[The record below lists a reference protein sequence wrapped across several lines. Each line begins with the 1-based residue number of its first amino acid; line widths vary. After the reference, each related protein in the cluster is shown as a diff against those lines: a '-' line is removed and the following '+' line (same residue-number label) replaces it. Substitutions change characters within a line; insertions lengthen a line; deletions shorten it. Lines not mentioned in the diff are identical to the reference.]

1 MSRHLAETVGAEST
15 WRSCTACSQWDSAG
29 CTDSVWGCS
38 AEAQIEHRSQTEGL
52 ENTWG
57 RRRKAGVH
65 KCGFPAFEALSILAL
80 HLPRGALSDGGRL
93 IV

>member
-1 MSRHLAETVGAEST
+1 MSCHLAETVGAEST

-52 ENTWG
+52 GNNWG
-57 RRRKAGVH
+57 RRRKARRSQV
-65 KCGFPAFEALSILAL
+65 CFSC
-80 HLPRGALSDGGRL
+80 
-93 IV
+93 V